1 MKRKNLF
8 VYLSAFLIALFSASS
23 FAAAGTE
30 LSTMATA
37 ISFSDLILALT
48 TLFGAMAS
56 VGIILKGGAIV
67 LRKVGMR

>member
-1 MKRKNLF
+1 MKRNSFL
-8 VYLSAFLIALFSASS
+8 VYVSAFLISVFSVSS
-23 FAAAGTE
+23 FAAPGTE

-67 LRKVGMR
+67 LRKLGMR